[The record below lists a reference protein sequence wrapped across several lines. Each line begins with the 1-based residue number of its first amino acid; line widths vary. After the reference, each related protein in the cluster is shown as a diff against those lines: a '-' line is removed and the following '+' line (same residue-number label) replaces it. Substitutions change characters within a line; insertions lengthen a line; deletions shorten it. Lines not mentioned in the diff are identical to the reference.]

1 PPEHV
6 IRSSPRRLRLF
17 IAFTL
22 PEEVRER
29 ILDWQRRAM
38 ADAGVRLMTDSHL
51 HVTLVFLGSRPE
63 SDLGTITALTAEHV
77 RQATRP
83 AFAAWRY
90 RETSRVGMIVLHEQL
105 VAGDT
110 SVGRANAFVGH
121 LMRDLEARGL
131 YRREYR
137 SWRPHVTV
145 ARFRN
150 APGLRLDPPD
160 L

>member
-1 PPEHV
+1 
-6 IRSSPRRLRLF
+6 
-17 IAFTL
+17 
-22 PEEVRER
+22 
-29 ILDWQRRAM
+29 
-38 ADAGVRLMTDSHL
+38 
-51 HVTLVFLGSRPE
+51 VFLGSRPE
-63 SDLGTITALTAEHV
+63 SDLGTITAVTAEHV

-110 SVGRANAFVGH
+110 YVGRANGFVGH

-160 L
+160 LGTFSPNEVVLFQSVATPEGSNYERLFGVTFP